1 MSRIR
6 CIILALF
13 LLTAWFGCSQGQ
25 SETEGQEGQAKG
37 GAASPSIASV
47 SDSPDAGNAK
57 APSSSVT
64 AEASTAE
71 AQGSPEERKK
81 PKIEFENSK
90 FDFGEIEA
98 GEKVEHVFTFKNM
111 GDAPLIIEKVK
122 SS

>member
-1 MSRIR
+1 MARNR
-6 CIILALF
+6 CTILALF
-13 LLTAWFGCSQGQ
+13 LLMAWFGCSQGQ
-25 SETEGQEGQAKG
+25 NDTEVQAKG
-37 GAASPSIASV
+37 GAALPAVAAAS
-47 SDSPDAGNAK
+47 DTPDAGNAK

-71 AQGSPEERKK
+71 AQGSPEVQKK
-81 PKIEFENSK
+81 PRIVFEKSK

-98 GEKVEHVFTFKNM
+98 GEKVQHIFTFKNM